1 MKRRFPLSIGLA
13 SMLMLMQP
21 QNGRSGEIDA
31 PDQEIVQPAAQP
43 HEVQDQGSPES
54 AKRHASGMLEALSL
68 EKWKEKPR
76 QKQQG
81 LSSWY
86 GKQFHGK
93 RTASGEIF
101 DMHAMTAAHRTL
113 PLQTWVRVT
122 HLANGREVLVRIN
135 DRGPRLHSRIIDLSH
150 GAAQSLGFSKK
161 GLARVEV
168 EVLTKEEIEKLAR
181 K

>member
-1 MKRRFPLSIGLA
+1 
-13 SMLMLMQP
+13 MLMLLQP
-21 QNGRSGEIDA
+21 QSGRSSASEA
-31 PDQEIVQPAAQP
+31 PETETGQPAAHP
-43 HEVQDQGSPES
+43 AQDREAQDNFGQDAARRRT
-54 AKRHASGMLEALSL
+54 AKILEALSPDN
-68 EKWKEKPR
+68 WKEKPK

-86 GKQFHGK
+86 GKQFHGRK
-93 RTASGEIF
+93 TASGEIF

-122 HLANGREVLVRIN
+122 NLANGREVLVRIN
-135 DRGPRLHSRIIDLSH
+135 DRGPRLHSRIIDLSQ

-168 EVLTKEEIEKLAR
+168 EVVPQDEIRKLVTK
-181 K
+181 